1 MSERPITRQIAY
13 RPAAGSKS
21 SRGKRRVG
29 KLRTKRK
36 RRFKLRQ
43 VVAAVVLG
51 GGLAYLQFRPGPKEP
66 EAILVLGGEP
76 SREQFAAE
84 FAKQHPGLRIW
95 VTGGSNREYA
105 EWVFHK
111 AGFSDESFQLDYEA
125 KDTLTNF
132 TTIVDKLKSQH
143 IDNVYLITSDYH
155 MRRSQWVGQV
165 VLGSRGIQFQPI
177 AIPTN
182 KPSEPLEKAALDGL
196 RAALWVATGD
206 TSMSLKQEFR

>member
-1 MSERPITRQIAY
+1 MSEHPITRQIAY

-21 SRGKRRVG
+21 LRGKRRVG
-29 KLRTKRK
+29 QLRTKRK
-36 RRFKLRQ
+36 RRLKLRQ

-51 GGLAYLQFRPGPKEP
+51 GGLAYLQFRPVPKAP

-105 EWVFHK
+105 EWVFHN
-111 AGFSDESFQLDYEA
+111 AGFSDDSFQLDYDA

-143 IDNVYLITSDYH
+143 IDSVYLITSDYH

-165 VLGSRGIQFQPI
+165 VFGSRGIQFQPV
-177 AIPTN
+177 AIPTD
-182 KPSEPLEKAALDGL
+182 KPSEPLEKAVLDGL

-206 TSMSLKQEFR
+206 TSMSLKHEFR

>member
-51 GGLAYLQFRPGPKEP
+51 GGLAYLQFRPAPKAP

-84 FAKQHPGLRIW
+84 FAKQHAGLRIW

-105 EWVFHK
+105 EWVFHQ

-143 IDNVYLITSDYH
+143 IDSVYLITSDYH

-165 VLGSRGIQFQPI
+165 VFGSRGIQFQPV

-206 TSMSLKQEFR
+206 TSMSLKHEFR

>member
-1 MSERPITRQIAY
+1 MSEHPITRQIAY
-13 RPAAGSKS
+13 RPAAGSKG

-29 KLRTKRK
+29 QRRTKRK
-36 RRFKLRQ
+36 HRFKLRQ
-43 VVAAVVLG
+43 VVAAIVLG
-51 GGLAYLQFRPGPKEP
+51 GGLAYLQFRPAPRAP

-111 AGFSDESFQLDYEA
+111 AGFSDESFRLDYEA

-143 IDNVYLITSDYH
+143 IDSVYLITSDYH

-165 VLGSRGIQFQPI
+165 VFGSRDIQFQPV

>member
-21 SRGKRRVG
+21 SRGRRRVG

-51 GGLAYLQFRPGPKEP
+51 GCLAYLQFRPAPKAP
-66 EAILVLGGEP
+66 EAILVLGGDP

-111 AGFSDESFQLDYEA
+111 AGFSDESFRLDYEA

-132 TTIVDKLKSQH
+132 TTIVDKLNHNTLKASISLH
-143 IDNVYLITSDYH
+143 LTTICGD
-155 MRRSQWVGQV
+155 RSGWDKWSSGAEA
-165 VLGSRGIQFQPI
+165 SSFNPSQFQR
-177 AIPTN
+177 TN
-182 KPSEPLEKAALDGL
+182 HRSHSKRRP
-196 RAALWVATGD
+196 
-206 TSMSLKQEFR
+206 